1 MDYSKSGLF
10 QQISDI
16 FTYNCFDPWIP
27 DPDPRTQNKNHFQ
40 KQIEEL
46 KEMVSESHKKESVIF
61 NLNIAMQNNEAAKHD
76 PVYEDKLEHIQSE
89 WKGTVYYLTFD
100 YLI

>member
-1 MDYSKSGLF
+1 MGYIIYAVESVISKVARL
-10 QQISDI
+10 
-16 FTYNCFDPWIP
+16 
-27 DPDPRTQNKNHFQ
+27 KHFK

-61 NLNIAMQNNEAAKHD
+61 NLNIAMQNNEAAARD

-89 WKGTVYYLTFD
+89 WKGPVRYLTPHD
-100 YLI
+100 LV